1 MDGYAVATRLRELLG
16 QDEIFLIA
24 VTGFSQTEDLRRAI
38 ESGFDAHLTKPINY
52 SWLSSLLAE
61 GNFRKTAPV
70 PPAVQSS
77 TSG

>member
-1 MDGYAVATRLRELLG
+1 MDGYAVASRLRELLG

-24 VTGFSQTEDLRRAI
+24 VTGYSQAEDVQRAV
-38 ESGFDAHLTKPINY
+38 ESGFDAHLSKPINY
-52 SWLSSLLAE
+52 SRLSSLLAE
-61 GNFRKTAPV
+61 GHFRKAVP